1 MKFTKMCGAGN
12 DFIVIENFDGAL
24 SHEELPLLARR
35 LCRRHFSV
43 GADGLL
49 PNSSRISSS
58 VNSGIAGSAGT
69 EVFTCSGLR
78 CLIEIILS
86 A

>member
-35 LCRRHFSV
+35 LCRRP
-43 GADGLL
+43 A
-49 PNSSRISSS
+49 
-58 VNSGIAGSAGT
+58 
-69 EVFTCSGLR
+69 
-78 CLIEIILS
+78 
-86 A
+86 